1 MYDANQ
7 GEILIGGKPIRE
19 LNLYSLRKAISV
31 VPQENFLF
39 SDTIRNNLRFGNKNA
54 TEEQIIEACQ
64 KAVVHNNITEFTHQY
79 DSVLGERGVSLSGG
93 QRQRVAIARALLK
106 EAEIYLL
113 DDCLSAVDTD
123 TEEKILTNLR
133 DTLKGKTVIIV
144 SHRVSITKYADK
156 ILMLDKGKLVEQGTK
171 DELLAQN
178 GVFKAFYDTQTI

>member
-1 MYDANQ
+1 M
-7 GEILIGGKPIRE
+7 
-19 LNLYSLRKAISV
+19 
-31 VPQENFLF
+31 
-39 SDTIRNNLRFGNKNA
+39 RFGNSSA
-54 TEEQIIEACQ
+54 TEEQIIDACQ
-64 KAVVHNNITEFTHQY
+64 KAVVHNNIIEFTNQY

-123 TEEKILTNLR
+123 TEEKILTNWR

>member
-1 MYDANQ
+1 M
-7 GEILIGGKPIRE
+7 
-19 LNLYSLRKAISV
+19 
-31 VPQENFLF
+31 
-39 SDTIRNNLRFGNKNA
+39 
-54 TEEQIIEACQ
+54 
-64 KAVVHNNITEFTHQY
+64 
-79 DSVLGERGVSLSGG
+79 
-93 QRQRVAIARALLK
+93 LK

-171 DELLAQN
+171 DELLLQN

>member
-1 MYDANQ
+1 
-7 GEILIGGKPIRE
+7 
-19 LNLYSLRKAISV
+19 
-31 VPQENFLF
+31 
-39 SDTIRNNLRFGNKNA
+39 
-54 TEEQIIEACQ
+54 
-64 KAVVHNNITEFTHQY
+64 
-79 DSVLGERGVSLSGG
+79 
-93 QRQRVAIARALLK
+93 LLK

>member
-1 MYDANQ
+1 M
-7 GEILIGGKPIRE
+7 
-19 LNLYSLRKAISV
+19 
-31 VPQENFLF
+31 
-39 SDTIRNNLRFGNKNA
+39 
-54 TEEQIIEACQ
+54 
-64 KAVVHNNITEFTHQY
+64 
-79 DSVLGERGVSLSGG
+79 
-93 QRQRVAIARALLK
+93 LK

-171 DELLAQN
+171 DELLVQN
-178 GVFKAFYDTQTI
+178 GAFKAFYDSQTI